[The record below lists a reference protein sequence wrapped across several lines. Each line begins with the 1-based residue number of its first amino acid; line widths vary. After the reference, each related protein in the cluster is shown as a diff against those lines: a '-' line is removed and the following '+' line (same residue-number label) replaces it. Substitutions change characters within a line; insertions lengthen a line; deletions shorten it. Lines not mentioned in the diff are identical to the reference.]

1 MLETGNSL
9 LFDGDYSGAP
19 SAPYYPQA
27 APTYG
32 APMQQQPYMG
42 GGQNR
47 YGQGGG
53 AYEQPSYY

>member
-19 SAPYYPQA
+19 AAAPYYPSA
-27 APTYG
+27 APGQYG
-32 APMQQQPYMG
+32 GQQGYMG
-42 GGQNR
+42 GGQTR
-47 YGQGGG
+47 YGGG